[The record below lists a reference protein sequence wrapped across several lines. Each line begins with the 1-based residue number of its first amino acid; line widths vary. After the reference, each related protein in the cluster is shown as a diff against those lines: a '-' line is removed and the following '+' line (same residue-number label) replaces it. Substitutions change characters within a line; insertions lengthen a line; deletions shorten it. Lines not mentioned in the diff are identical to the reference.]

1 MPTTD
6 EAAASETF
14 LRTYHDRTPGS
25 MARSVLA
32 NPTSDG
38 RTSYQLLA
46 DRVAGAGRILDV
58 GCADGVLLSALAR
71 NGAAELAGVD
81 LSEGEVTLARGRT
94 ELAGADLRVG
104 RAQELPFADDSFDAV
119 VSHLALMLMTDVE
132 QVVAELARVLRPGG
146 RLAVAIGAGPLPGGG
161 LDLFLSLARPVF
173 AAVPE
178 ERRVPAMGDRRTRSR
193 AGIDEL
199 LVPAGF
205 APVTWEEITLELS
218 GTPEQVWQSAVPSYY
233 DMVTLDDEQVA
244 RLHEDFLAQAA
255 ARSSG
260 GRLDG
265 GARIAIVTT
274 RLVSRS

>member
-1 MPTTD
+1 MPIRD
-6 EAAASETF
+6 EAAASEAF
-14 LRTYHDRTPGS
+14 LRTYHDRSPGS

-58 GCADGVLLSALAR
+58 GCADGVLLSTLAR
-71 NGAAELAGVD
+71 DGTAELAGVD
-81 LSEGEVTLARGRT
+81 LSPGEITLARGRA

-173 AAVPE
+173 AAVPA
-178 ERRVPAMGDRRTRSR
+178 ERRVPTMGDRRTRTQ
-193 AGIDEL
+193 AGLDEL

-205 APVTWEEITLELS
+205 APVAWEEITLELN
-218 GTPEQVWQSAVPSYY
+218 GTPEQVWESAVPSYY
-233 DMVTLDDEQVA
+233 DMVTLDDQQVA
-244 RLHEDFLAQAA
+244 RLREDFLAQAA
-255 ARSSG
+255 DQSSA